1 MTPEKL
7 RDVAR
12 DAESDTRS
20 AIWDYPAVFRD
31 AADEIE
37 RLQKAVAA
45 MQGHTF
51 FCQDPDG
58 FLRRWYPPFPRPA
71 EPTKNA

>member
-1 MTPEKL
+1 MTPETL
-7 RDVAR
+7 RHAAKDADR
-12 DAESDTRS
+12 DTPS
-20 AIWDYPAVFRD
+20 ALWDYPAVLRN

-45 MQGHTF
+45 MQGKTF

-71 EPTKNA
+71 EPTKND

>member
-1 MTPEKL
+1 MTTPEKL

-12 DAESDTRS
+12 DAESDTHS
-20 AIWDYPAVFRD
+20 AIWDYPAVLRE

-37 RLQKAVAA
+37 RLRQALDA

-51 FCQDPDG
+51 FCQDAEG
-58 FLRRWYPPFPRPA
+58 ALRRWYPPQS
-71 EPTKNA
+71 K